1 MGKYSINDM
10 ERLSGIKAHTIR
22 IWEKRY
28 NIFQPERTPTN
39 IRYYTDETLRKV
51 LKITILH
58 NNGYKISRI
67 AELSENQI
75 NQQVEEITNS
85 LKTNGFD
92 NQIDALIVSM
102 IDLDEVGFSHILT
115 QLSQQHDFEKIVLE
129 VIYPLFERIGLLW
142 QIGSINPAQEHFISN
157 LIRQKLIV
165 AIDTLPFPK
174 RDKTFLLFLHEKE
187 LHELG
192 LLFSSYLLKKNGFK
206 VVYIGQSVPY
216 VDLLSLKE
224 MVRFDYMVTSFISNM
239 DEGSMQEYINR
250 LSEDFY
256 NKQILVSGF
265 QITNN
270 PLNYPSNI
278 IKVLDAKAL
287 SVFLHSLD

>member
-102 IDLDEVGFSHILT
+102 IDLDEAGFSHILT
-115 QLSQQHDFEKIVLE
+115 QLSQHHDFEKIVLE

-216 VDLLSLKE
+216 VDLLSLRE
-224 MVRFDYMVTSFISNM
+224 MVDFDYLITSFISNM

-250 LSEDFY
+250 LSEDFFD
-256 NKQILVSGF
+256 KQILVSGF

-278 IKVLDAKAL
+278 KKVLDAKAL
-287 SVFLHSLD
+287 SVFLHSLN

>member
-1 MGKYSINDM
+1 MGSYSINDM

-39 IRYYTDETLRKV
+39 IRYYTDDTLRKV

-58 NNGYKISRI
+58 NNGYKISKI
-67 AELSENQI
+67 AELSEDQI

-85 LKTNGFD
+85 LQTNGFD

-102 IDLDEVGFSHILT
+102 IDLDEASFSNIIN
-115 QLSQQHDFEKIVLE
+115 QLSQKHDFEKIVLD

-165 AIDTLPFPK
+165 AIDALPFPK
-174 RDKTFLLFLHEKE
+174 SGKTFLLFLHEKE

-192 LLFSSYLLKKNGFK
+192 LLFSSYLLRKNGFK

-216 VDLLSLKE
+216 NDLLSLKT
-224 MVRFDYMVTSFISNM
+224 MVGFDFMVTSFISNM
-239 DEGSMQEYINR
+239 EEGNLQAYIDQ
-250 LSEDFY
+250 LSTDFAD
-256 NKQILVSGF
+256 KQILVSGF

-270 PLNYPSNI
+270 SLAYPANVS
-278 IKVLDAKAL
+278 KLLDAKSL
-287 SVFLHSLD
+287 SVFLHSLT